1 MDITSRLTE
10 KSYLHA
16 GVPRRTSEAE
26 EIAELMSLGI
36 NHPARKR
43 YRDARSG
50 QKKKMESLEKA
61 WNPTPLRYRP
71 AELRGLKPKTPE
83 PWAID
88 EEFYQRKTGSFEH
101 EYNSRGAYDDRSALS
116 ASKGYEATYH
126 APP

>member
-1 MDITSRLTE
+1 MEKTVQRTLTSALL
-10 KSYLHA
+10 KSI
-16 GVPRRTSEAE
+16 VEM
-26 EIAELMSLGI
+26 EIALIQRVVSY
-36 NHPARKR
+36 ATVTQ
-43 YRDARSG
+43 AG
-50 QKKKMESLEKA
+50 QKKKMESLEKG